1 MYEWIKCI
9 ELYKKLTCLNKIHMY
24 ATLFPP
30 EPMSGIQ
37 FFNLNNPI
45 LSYAKKILA
54 WFSRK

>member
-1 MYEWIKCI
+1 
-9 ELYKKLTCLNKIHMY
+9 MY

-54 WFSRK
+54 WFSGNWLVEEND